1 MPEFSTILQTPEVR
15 AIVQEKALER
25 AFHDALFAALLFRSE
40 AVVQPW
46 PAGVGDEYIATAPGL
61 MPPSMR
67 PLRPGVDPTPVTYA
81 LEQWVAQLQTYA
93 STSDVHMPTSI
104 QAIVDLFMQ
113 NAHMLGLQAAQ
124 SLNRKVRN
132 KMYNAAEAGHTV
144 VDGAQPAVTTLR
156 VRRLNGFTRARS
168 SSGSKVRFDPV
179 SSSNPLSVTIA
190 ESGVATTRSVIGF
203 TADIAGD
210 EYGPGVLLLSAAVTV
225 VDRDYV
231 VAIDASDW
239 TLVGGGNKVDDI
251 GITDRPRLQ
260 DVRDQLAKFHQNNV
274 PIHPDGH
281 YHCHLDPTSNALIFS
296 DPEFQRL
303 NQGLPE
309 GLMYQQFVIGRLLGC
324 LFFNNS
330 EDPVKQ
336 TVYPNDGVTYS
347 DDDDF
352 AGELTNNGLTT
363 GVPLHRMLFTA
374 MGGLM
379 EYRQDQMGMIS
390 EAGIIG
396 KTGEAQVVNNGVE
409 INADGVVL
417 IFRAP
422 LNRLQDK
429 VSVSWRFVGDWV
441 CRTDA
446 ATGGTSRYKR
456 FGEIV
461 HGQP

>member
-1 MPEFSTILQTPEVR
+1 MPDFSTILQTPEVR

-40 AVVQPW
+40 CNVMPW
-46 PAGVGDEYIATAPGL
+46 PAGVGDTYIATAPGL
-61 MPPSMR
+61 MPPSMK
-67 PLRPGVDPTPVTYA
+67 PLRPGVDPVPVTYA
-81 LEQWVAQLQTYA
+81 LEQWIAQLQTYA

-132 KMYNAAEAGHTV
+132 RMYNAAESGHTV
-144 VDGAQPAVTTLR
+144 VDGVQNSASMR
-156 VRRLNGFTRARS
+156 VKRLNGFTRARS
-168 SSGSKVRFDPV
+168 NSGSKVRFDPV
-179 SSSNPLSVTIA
+179 SSSNPLAITIA
-190 ESGVATTRSVIGF
+190 ESGVATTRNVIGF
-203 TADIAGD
+203 APDIAGD
-210 EYGPGVLLLSAAVTV
+210 EIGPGVLTLSAAANC
-225 VDRDYV
+225 VDRDYL
-231 VAIDASDW
+231 VATDASEW
-239 TLVGGGNKVDDI
+239 GLVGGGNKVDDV

-260 DVRDQLAKFHQNNV
+260 DVRDALAKFHQNNV
-274 PIHPDGH
+274 PVHPDGH

-303 NQGLPE
+303 NTGLPD
-309 GLMYQQFVIGRLLGC
+309 GLYYQQFVIGRLLGC

-330 EDPVKQ
+330 ECPVTQ

-352 AGELTNNGLTT
+352 APELTNNGLAA
-363 GVPLHRMLFTA
+363 GMPLHRMLFTA
-374 MGGLM
+374 MGGIT
-379 EYRQDQMGMIS
+379 EYRQDQMQMIS

-396 KTGEAQVVNNGVE
+396 KTGEAQVVNNGLEV
-409 INADGVVL
+409 NTDGVLL
-417 IFRAP
+417 IAP

-429 VSVSWRFVGDWV
+429 VSTSWRFMGDWV

-446 ATGGTSRYKR
+446 ATGSRARYKR
-456 FGEIV
+456 FAETV
-461 HGQP
+461 HGQPV